1 MLKLFKFMLAG
12 YHNTLFNHRTDPG
25 ETPNQTHI
33 EPKSSQ
39 NYTLFFKLQKKHQI
53 CHVHS
58 VSDSFSAVAQSL
70 TIY

>member
-1 MLKLFKFMLAG
+1 MLAG

-39 NYTLFFKLQKKHQI
+39 NYTLFFKLQKKHQL
-53 CHVHS
+53 CP
-58 VSDSFSAVAQSL
+58 AQRAAKDIFTL
-70 TIY
+70 AQ